1 MKKYKVRYQD
11 LSIKGDAKQ
20 KRYINILKKMMRS
33 GKFLMGPEIQI
44 LEKKISK
51 ICKRKYA
58 VGTASGTDALYLAL
72 RAIGIKKG
80 DEVITTPLSWVSSTN
95 AITMNQ
101 ATPVF
106 VDVKDDLNI
115 DESKI
120 EKKITNKT
128 KAILFVNFTGNTCDF
143 KKLISISKK
152 YNLKLIEDGAQS
164 FGSSDAEKISGSVGE
179 ISCFSLNPMK
189 ILSSFG
195 ESGMVLTNNKQ
206 YFKRLEILRYV
217 GTVNKD
223 NCVYPSLNFKMDT
236 LQAGFILE
244 NLKFVKSKIKSRN
257 RMADIYI
264 KKLSKNILVPKIN
277 YKNTH
282 SFYSFTILV
291 NKRDKLKRYLE
302 KKGIETKIQHKIL
315 IPHQKAYLKY
325 LKNDIPNAEKVVKKI
340 LCLPLHE
347 SLSISNLNY
356 IIKNINEFYK

>member
-1 MKKYKVRYQD
+1 MKKYKIRYQD
-11 LSIKGDAKQ
+11 LSIKDDAKQ
-20 KRYINILKKMMRS
+20 KSYINILKKMMRT
-33 GKFLMGPEIQI
+33 GKFLMGPEIKM
-44 LEKKISK
+44 LEKKISNM
-51 ICKRKYA
+51 CERQYA
-58 VGTASGTDALYLAL
+58 IGTASGTDALYLAL
-72 RAIGIKKG
+72 RAIGIIKG

-115 DESKI
+115 DENKI
-120 EKKITNKT
+120 EKKITSKT

-152 YNLKLIEDGAQS
+152 YKLKLIEDAAQS
-164 FGSSDAEKISGSVGE
+164 FGSRDAEKISGSVGD

-195 ESGMVLTNNKQ
+195 ESGMVLTNNKK

-223 NCVYPSLNFKMDT
+223 NCIYPSLNFKMDT

-244 NLKFVKSKIKSRN
+244 NLKFVKSKIKLRN
-257 RMADIYI
+257 KLADIYI
-264 KKLSKNILVPKIN
+264 QKLSNNVSIPSKI
-277 YKNTH
+277 YKHTH

-291 NKRDKLKRYLE
+291 NKRDELKRYLE

-315 IPHQKAYLKY
+315 IPQQKAYLKY
-325 LKNDIPNAEKVVKKI
+325 LKKDIPNAERVVKKI
-340 LCLPLHE
+340 LCLPLYE
-347 SLSISNLNY
+347 GLSLSKLNY
-356 IIKNINEFYK
+356 IIKNVNEFCK